1 MKYGDKSSN
10 GFSVMLLLVTLFKGF
25 IFFRE
30 KEQQYCIMQEIHNIL
45 MHIQLFFLTL
55 NNLKTEKTV
64 FEFQ

>member
-1 MKYGDKSSN
+1 
-10 GFSVMLLLVTLFKGF
+10 MLLLVTLFKGF

-30 KEQQYCIMQEIHNIL
+30 KEQQYCITQEIYNTL
-45 MHIQLFFLTL
+45 MHIQLFFFLTL

>member
-30 KEQQYCIMQEIHNIL
+30 KEQQYCITQEIYKTL
-45 MHIQLFFLTL
+45 MHIRFF
-55 NNLKTEKTV
+55 
-64 FEFQ
+64 F